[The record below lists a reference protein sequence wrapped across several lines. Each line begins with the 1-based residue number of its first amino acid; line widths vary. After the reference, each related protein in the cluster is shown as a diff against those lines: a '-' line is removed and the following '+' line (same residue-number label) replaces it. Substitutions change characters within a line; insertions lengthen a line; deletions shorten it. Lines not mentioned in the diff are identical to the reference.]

1 MDVACTFSKNYSFF
15 FGFFKHDYTV
25 YTKNLFFTM
34 KDAHGFV
41 KISYLVTCLYFL
53 SVICQNFE
61 YNLRILAN
69 FCVKTQNLR
78 ISPIPFE
85 KTSFFFFCIF

>member
-1 MDVACTFSKNYSFF
+1 MAFF
-15 FGFFKHDYTV
+15 NKDYTF

-34 KDAHGFV
+34 KDAQSFV

-61 YNLRILAN
+61 YNIRILAN
-69 FCVKTQNLR
+69 FGVKTQKSTDLTHTFSKNY
-78 ISPIPFE
+78 
-85 KTSFFFFCIF
+85 SFFFSDF